1 MTSMSNIKTLWKT
14 QSLSLSIANQL
25 RVLASRAQ
33 TSGSLDKIQETCAQG
48 LEVYSNLVHAC
59 HFYQQ
64 DQPTNFYASPNAA
77 LCGLTL
83 HSWRHT
89 TTASPRTLARQARA
103 RTAGALFKISNTVF
117 AKKALVVWRTC
128 SKTLYRHVA
137 GFLALWTRHASL
149 SAYLKMQ
156 SRPSLRV
163 RPAFLGWLQYIL
175 ARMWHAQ
182 LTALLSAAHKS
193 NSLYKAF
200 ANWNFRTLDSDFQAS
215 PVRAP
220 GMSLGTRFTC
230 FTSTKLALQ
239 GLRKLA
245 F

>member
-1 MTSMSNIKTLWKT
+1 MFPYLLLKIYLVLTS
-14 QSLSLSIANQL
+14 
-25 RVLASRAQ
+25 
-33 TSGSLDKIQETCAQG
+33 SGLQ
-48 LEVYSNLVHAC
+48 VHSNLVHAC

-137 GFLALWTRHASL
+137 GFLALWKRHASL
-149 SAYLKMQ
+149 PAYLKMK
-156 SRPSLRV
+156 SRPSMRV
-163 RPAFLGWLQYIL
+163 RLAFLVWLQYIL
-175 ARMWHAQ
+175 ARKWHEQ